1 MVGLGC
7 GTQCDFSC
15 LTRPKLRNRNE
26 HQREMFSQPVTAF
39 AISDLAQNVVT
50 SCLGKGHLIYFLNF
64 EPSRKAP
71 ATRDKAYVGIS
82 CETTEV
88 KNITYDTLA
97 ELV

>member
-39 AISDLAQNVVT
+39 AISDLVQNVVT

-64 EPSRKAP
+64 EPSISRRDGLSYIPSVP
-71 ATRDKAYVGIS
+71 ATTDKSIY
-82 CETTEV
+82 
-88 KNITYDTLA
+88 
-97 ELV
+97 

>member
-64 EPSRKAP
+64 EPSISRRGILSYIP
-71 ATRDKAYVGIS
+71 SVPSTTDKSIY
-82 CETTEV
+82 
-88 KNITYDTLA
+88 
-97 ELV
+97 